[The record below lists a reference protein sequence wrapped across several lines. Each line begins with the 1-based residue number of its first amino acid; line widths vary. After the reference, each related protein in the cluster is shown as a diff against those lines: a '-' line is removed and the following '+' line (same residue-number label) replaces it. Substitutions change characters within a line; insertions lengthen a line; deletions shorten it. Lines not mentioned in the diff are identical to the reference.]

1 MISSLEDVP
10 DLQTD
15 ITLAPYTTWKVG
27 GPASYFWE
35 AQRKYLPDVLK
46 YCNENEI
53 EVYFL
58 GRGSN
63 TLISDG
69 GLDGL
74 VISTIKSLQDI
85 SLDDGIITA
94 EAGVSMPTLS
104 AFAAQQG
111 HSGYEFMIGIPGS
124 VGAGVAI
131 NAGLSAHG
139 REEIRD
145 ILIDVT
151 VLDKKGNQKTQS
163 VDELEFGYRWSNIP
177 ERDLFVLSAQFL
189 SDSRLPLEEIHER
202 CTSILEERK
211 GKQPL
216 TYPTAGSVF
225 KQPEGGRAAGWYLD
239 EAGLKG
245 YQIGGAQISKK
256 HANWIL
262 NVDDATAQDII
273 QLIEH
278 MVEMVEREF
287 GITLEREVK
296 IFS

>member
-1 MISSLEDVP
+1 MINSLEGIP
-10 DLQTD
+10 EMQTNVA
-15 ITLAPYTTWKVG
+15 LAPYTTWKVG

-35 AQRKYLPDVLK
+35 PSQEYLPDVLE
-46 YCNENEI
+46 YCNEEDI
-53 EVYFL
+53 DIHFL

-63 TLISDG
+63 TLISDE

-74 VISTIKSLQDI
+74 VICTANSLQNI
-85 SLDDGIITA
+85 SLRDGIITA
-94 EAGVSMPTLS
+94 EAGVPMPTLS

-124 VGAGVAI
+124 VGAGIAI

-145 ILIDVT
+145 ILVDVT
-151 VLDKKGNQKTQS
+151 LLDETGNQKIQTA
-163 VDELEFGYRWSNIP
+163 DELDLGYRTSNIP
-177 ERDLFVLSAQFL
+177 ERDLFVLSARFS
-189 SDSRLPLEEIHER
+189 SDSRLPTEEIQER
-202 CTSILEERK
+202 CSSILEERK

-216 TYPTAGSVF
+216 RYPTAGSVF

-245 YQIGGAQISKK
+245 HQIGGASVSEK

-262 NVDDATAQDII
+262 NVDNATAQDII
-273 QLIEH
+273 QLMEH
-278 MVEMVEREF
+278 MSERVEQEF

-296 IFS
+296 VLE